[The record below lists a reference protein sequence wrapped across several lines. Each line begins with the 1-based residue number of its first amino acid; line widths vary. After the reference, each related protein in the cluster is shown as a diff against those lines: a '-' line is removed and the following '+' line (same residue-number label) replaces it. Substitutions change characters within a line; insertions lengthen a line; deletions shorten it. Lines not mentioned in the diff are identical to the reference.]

1 MYQQYPRSIFQESK
15 MAANLYFQ
23 WQNDA
28 LRKTIYPMR
37 EVKLRDFLVYFNE
50 IDLWKQYKN
59 MAPAAIQGEVRTY
72 NDAQAA
78 ALVAAYKTYTDLRAY
93 FLKADARAEYAK
105 FSPIDQAELDRIN
118 EFHGGFITYL
128 PKYTDVRSEENFV
141 LNQVPTWKEH
151 CRIVRLQ
158 FGQKTRRLENMDP
171 AHPKY
176 PIETKELEQL
186 RNVTVPMAEAEL
198 DRIEDFAA
206 AIERIKPRRLEFDK
220 SQKTAQA
227 RKAEINRRLPE
238 LDSEIKPLE
247 TKQQD
252 LSAALTR
259 LKTPPALAPV
269 QAYFSSADASAQ
281 LRARAPQ
288 VDQARIDKVNGL
300 HKALMDEFNYV
311 KDPAVKLATIK
322 NHSYNWQQE
331 VRALE
336 KEAATLET
344 NLANMP
350 ADWKERPAR
359 QTRLNQIRN
368 TDLKVTSAEMDKI
381 NDFYAAFDFSLKPKA
396 DLDREIQA
404 KQTELTKVQ
413 QELTGYKKEQSDLQ
427 AELRSID
434 AAAGGSQEKF
444 MTTYVPAREV
454 TPRDIALWKG
464 EAYKASLAG
473 KDQAALLEEIAK
485 RFWREPERYPL
496 WLQYMI
502 VHFSGMRYAS
512 AHGSWADPKDL
523 LIRLGAPKVEAGI
536 KALDDAAVEQRCKE
550 KVALYEGTG
559 TPKPKLAT
567 TTDPEWKQRIGWN
580 LPNVK
585 APGPKTR
592 RIGLTELSK
601 DEAAYEIRSKP
612 TQEVLDTL
620 LSMKSQ
626 FPAWAWKEIIKLT
639 PLRVTEVTDAGWE
652 KLTAQEESER
662 YLPQHNDIRAILD
675 AWENFD
681 ATAWR
686 EEHGRTHELI
696 VSRAVCNETAEHC
709 QHIRGHLPPGGLTP
723 KPGWY
728 RKNEDENKLSG
739 APRPYYAYAT
749 SEKDYTV
756 GASILWLRFVNNEPN
771 PWQIAKAVSTKSG
784 VGLMPGTLG
793 GTKSGGAGWTY
804 HAGDTVTRSRTTITA
819 DKQRVQEQQWLR
831 WIHEA
836 TVAEVG
842 ETADG
847 KVILTYE
854 TALPDDDRGSSSIG
868 IFKKPLEWFLTDGS
882 EDDYNRS
889 FVGYVPEG
897 QAPAQDLVRMLD
909 WSKILRRPIQ
919 PAEVAAYKKKYPFA

>member
-897 QAPAQDLVRMLD
+897 PAPVQDLARMLD

>member
-1 MYQQYPRSIFQESK
+1 
-15 MAANLYFQ
+15 MAGNLYFQ

-50 IDLWKQYKN
+50 IDLWKQYKDKT
-59 MAPAAIQGEVRTY
+59 PAALQAEVKAY

-78 ALVAAYKTYTDLRAY
+78 LLVSAYKTYTDLRAY
-93 FLKADARAEYAK
+93 FMKADVHADYTK
-105 FSPIDQAELDRIN
+105 FSPIDENELARIN
-118 EFHGGFITYL
+118 EFHGGFIAYL
-128 PKYTDVRSEENFV
+128 PKYTDVRSEENLV
-141 LNQVPTWKEH
+141 LNQILPWKEH
-151 CRIVRLQ
+151 CRILRLQ

-171 AHPKY
+171 ANPKF
-176 PIETKELEQL
+176 PVETKELEQL
-186 RNVTVPMAEAEL
+186 KNVTIPMAEAEL
-198 DRIEDFAA
+198 DRVEDFAD
-206 AIERIKPRRLEFDK
+206 AIARIKPRKMEYDK
-220 SQKTAQA
+220 LQKTSQD
-227 RKAEINRRLPE
+227 RKAEINRRLPV

-247 TKQQD
+247 TKQQE
-252 LSAALTR
+252 LSTALAR
-259 LKTPPALAPV
+259 LKNPPALDPV
-269 QAYFSSADASAQ
+269 KTYFSSSDASAQ
-281 LRARAPQ
+281 LRKLAPQ
-288 VDQARIDKVNGL
+288 VDQARITKVNAL

-311 KDPAVKLATIK
+311 ADPNVKLATIK
-322 NHSYNWQQE
+322 NHSFNWSQE
-331 VRALE
+331 VKALE
-336 KEAATLET
+336 KEAATLDT
-344 NLANMP
+344 NLKNMP

-359 QTRLNQIRN
+359 QTRLDQIRS
-368 TDLKVTSAEMDKI
+368 TELKVTTDELNKI
-381 NDFYAAFDFSLKPKA
+381 NDFYAAFEFTLKPQA
-396 DLDREIQA
+396 DRDREIQA
-404 KQTELTKVQ
+404 RQTELIKVQ

-427 AELRSID
+427 AELKSID
-434 AAAGGSQEKF
+434 AAAGGSMEKY
-444 MTTYVPAREV
+444 MTTYVPPKEV
-454 TPRDIALWKG
+454 TARDVALWKG
-464 EAYKASLAG
+464 EAFKASLVG
-473 KDQAALLEEIAK
+473 KDHVALLEEVVK
-485 RFWREPERYPL
+485 RFWAQPERYPL
-496 WLQYMI
+496 WLQYMV

-523 LIRLGAPKVEAGI
+523 LIRLGAPKVEAAI

-550 KVALYEGTG
+550 KIAQYEGTAA
-559 TPKPKLAT
+559 PKPKLAT

-626 FPAWAWKEIIKLT
+626 FPAWAWKEIVKFT
-639 PLRVTEVTDAGWE
+639 PLRVTEVTDFGWE

-662 YLPQHNDIRAILD
+662 YLPQHNDLRAILD
-675 AWENFD
+675 AWENAD

-709 QHIRGHLPPGGLTP
+709 QHMRGHLPPGGLTP
-723 KPGWY
+723 KPSWY
-728 RKNEDENKLSG
+728 RKNEDENKLPG
-739 APRPYYAYAT
+739 APRPYYTYAT

-756 GASILWLRFVNNEPN
+756 GASILWLRFVNTEPN
-771 PWQIAKAVSTKSG
+771 PWQIAKVVSTKNG
-784 VGLMPGTLG
+784 VGLMPNTTGNA
-793 GTKSGGAGWTY
+793 KADSGWTY
-804 HAGDTVTRSRTTITA
+804 HSGDTVTRSRTTVGA
-819 DKQRVQEQQWLR
+819 DKQRTNEQQWLR

-854 TALPDDDRGSSSIG
+854 TALPDDDRGTSSIG
-868 IFKKPLEWFLTDGS
+868 IFKKPLEWFLTDGD
-882 EDDYNRS
+882 EDNYNRS

-897 QAPAQDLVRMLD
+897 QVPMQDLARMLD

-919 PAEVAAYKKKYPFA
+919 PAEVAAYKKKYPF

>member
-1 MYQQYPRSIFQESK
+1 
-15 MAANLYFQ
+15 MAGNLYFQ

-50 IDLWKQYKN
+50 IDLWKQYKDKT
-59 MAPAAIQGEVRTY
+59 PAALQAEVKAY

-78 ALVAAYKTYTDLRAY
+78 LLVSAYKTYTGLRAY
-93 FLKADARAEYAK
+93 FMKADVHADYAK
-105 FSPIDQAELDRIN
+105 FSPIDANELARIN

-128 PKYTDVRSEENFV
+128 PKYTDVRSEENLV
-141 LNQVPTWKEH
+141 LNQILPWKEH
-151 CRIVRLQ
+151 CRILRLQ

-171 AHPKY
+171 ANPKF
-176 PIETKELEQL
+176 PIETRELEQL
-186 RNVTVPMAEAEL
+186 KNVTIPMAEAEL
-198 DRIEDFAA
+198 DRVEDFID
-206 AIERIKPRRLEFDK
+206 AIARIKPRKMEYDK
-220 SQKTAQA
+220 SQKTSQD
-227 RKAEINRRLPE
+227 RKAEINRRLPV

-247 TKQQD
+247 AKQQD
-252 LSAALTR
+252 LSTALTR
-259 LKTPPALAPV
+259 LKTPPALDPV
-269 QAYFSSADASAQ
+269 KAYFSSPDASAQ
-281 LRARAPQ
+281 LRKLAPQ
-288 VDQARIDKVNGL
+288 VDQARITKVNSL

-311 KDPAVKLATIK
+311 ADPNVKLATIK
-322 NHSYNWQQE
+322 NHSFNWSQE
-331 VRALE
+331 VKTLE
-336 KEAATLET
+336 KEAATLDT
-344 NLANMP
+344 NLKNMP
-350 ADWKERPAR
+350 ADWKERPTRQAR
-359 QTRLNQIRN
+359 LDQIRN
-368 TDLKVTSAEMDKI
+368 TELKVTNDELNKI
-381 NDFYAAFDFSLKPKA
+381 NDFYAAFEFTLKPQA
-396 DLDREIQA
+396 DRDREIQA
-404 KQTELTKVQ
+404 RQTELTKVQ

-427 AELRSID
+427 TELKSID
-434 AAAGGSQEKF
+434 AAAGGSMEKF
-444 MTTYVPAREV
+444 MTTYIPPKEV
-454 TPRDIALWKG
+454 TARDIALWKS
-464 EAYKASLAG
+464 EAFKASLAC
-473 KDQAALLEEIAK
+473 KDQAVLLEEVVK
-485 RFWREPERYPL
+485 RFWAQPERYPL
-496 WLQYMI
+496 WLQYMV

-523 LIRLGAPKVEAGI
+523 LIRLGAPKVEAAI
-536 KALDDAAVEQRCKE
+536 KALDDATIEQRCKE
-550 KVALYEGTG
+550 KIAQYEGTA

-567 TTDPEWKQRIGWN
+567 ATDPEWKQRIGWN

-626 FPAWAWKEIIKLT
+626 FPAWAWKEIVKFT
-639 PLRVTEVTDAGWE
+639 PLRVTEVTDVGWE

-662 YLPQHNDIRAILD
+662 YLPQHNEIRAILD
-675 AWENFD
+675 AWENAD

-728 RKNEDENKLSG
+728 RKNEDENKLPG
-739 APRPYYAYAT
+739 TPRPYYTYAT

-756 GASILWLRFVNNEPN
+756 GASILWLRFVNTEPN
-771 PWQIAKAVSTKSG
+771 PWQIAKAVSTKNG
-784 VGLMPGTLG
+784 VGLMPTTTGNAKAG
-793 GTKSGGAGWTY
+793 SGWTY
-804 HAGDTVTRSRTTITA
+804 HSGDTVTRSRTTVDA
-819 DKQRVQEQQWLR
+819 NKQRVNEQQWLR

-854 TALPDDDRGSSSIG
+854 TALPDDDRGTSSIG
-868 IFKKPLEWFLTDGS
+868 IFKKPLEWFLTDGD
-882 EDDYNRS
+882 EDNYNRS

-897 QAPAQDLVRMLD
+897 QAPMQDLARMLD